1 MKYEDD
7 MWIDE
12 SALDL
17 ECKDQPELMMKYS
30 KIQAELQRDEEE
42 KKEALDLIKAQLDK
56 KIRSDPDSYD
66 IDKIT
71 EGAILATILTDDS
84 YRTASQALI
93 DARFENNVAKGAVR
107 ACDHR
112 KSMLETLVKLHGQQ
126 YFAGPKV
133 PRDIAKEADKRK
145 KQKETE
151 GNIANTLR
159 RTKQ

>member
-1 MKYEDD
+1 MNYEDD

-17 ECKDQPELMMKYS
+17 ECKDQPELMMKYT
-30 KIQAELQRDEEE
+30 KIQAELQKDEDE
-42 KKEALDLIKAQLDK
+42 KKEALDLLKAKLDK
-56 KIRSDPDSYD
+56 KIRYHPDVYN

-71 EGAILATILTDDS
+71 EGAISSTILRDHE
-84 YRTASQALI
+84 YQAANQTYI

-107 ACDHR
+107 SCDQR
-112 KSMLETLVKLHGQQ
+112 KSMIETLVKLHGQQ

-133 PRDIAKEADKRK
+133 PRDIVKEAEKRK
-145 KQKETE
+145 KQKVTE

-159 RTKQ
+159 RTK